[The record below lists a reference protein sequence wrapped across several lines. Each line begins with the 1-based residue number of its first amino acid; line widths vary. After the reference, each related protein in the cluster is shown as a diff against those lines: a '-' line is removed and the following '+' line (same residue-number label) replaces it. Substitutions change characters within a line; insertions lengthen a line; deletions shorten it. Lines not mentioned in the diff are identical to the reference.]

1 MLRLPHGKGT
11 FTGSDG
17 QCKHGGKNGLF
28 DLAKDDATLV
38 TMTYPHP
45 PEGTTN
51 MMRMIAIWTL
61 ILAWGLALTGPAQ
74 AMDSLVQAKNF
85 HADARA
91 ATQRQVP
98 ILVLFT
104 SPTCPYCERAKR
116 EYLVPMHLDPSYHGR
131 VVIREVNVD
140 STARL
145 IGFDGK
151 PTTEGAFARANKVSI
166 VPTVM
171 VFDPRGAATSEAI
184 VGLLIADYYFGYL
197 EAAIDEGMRKMRS
210 NKISLKSPR

>member
-1 MLRLPHGKGT
+1 
-11 FTGSDG
+11 
-17 QCKHGGKNGLF
+17 
-28 DLAKDDATLV
+28 
-38 TMTYPHP
+38 
-45 PEGTTN
+45 

-61 ILAWGLALTGPAQ
+61 ILAWGLALTGPAR

-85 HADARA
+85 HADARTA
-91 ATQRQVP
+91 AQRQVP
-98 ILVLFT
+98 IMVLFS

-116 EYLVPMHLDPSYHGR
+116 EYLVPMHMDPSYHGR
-131 VVIREVNVD
+131 VVIREVD
-140 STARL
+140 IHSTARL

-197 EAAIDEGMRKMRS
+197 EAAIDEGMRKVRS

>member
-1 MLRLPHGKGT
+1 
-11 FTGSDG
+11 
-17 QCKHGGKNGLF
+17 
-28 DLAKDDATLV
+28 
-38 TMTYPHP
+38 
-45 PEGTTN
+45 
-51 MMRMIAIWTL
+51 MMRMFAVWTL
-61 ILAWGLALTGPAQ
+61 ILAWGLALTGPAS

-85 HADARA
+85 HADARTA
-91 ATQRQVP
+91 AQRQVP
-98 ILVLFT
+98 IMVVFT

-116 EYLVPMHLDPSYHGR
+116 EYLVPMHMDPSYHSR
-131 VVIREVNVD
+131 VVIREINID

-145 IGFDGK
+145 TGFDGK

-197 EAAIDEGMRKMRS
+197 EAAIDEGMRKVRS
-210 NKISLKSPR
+210 TKISLKSPG